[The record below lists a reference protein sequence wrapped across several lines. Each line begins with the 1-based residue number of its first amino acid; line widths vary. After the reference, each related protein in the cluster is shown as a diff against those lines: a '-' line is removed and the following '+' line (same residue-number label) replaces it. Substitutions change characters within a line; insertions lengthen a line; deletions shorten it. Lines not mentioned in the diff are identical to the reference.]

1 MGFVFTQTA
10 SDNFQRADEEPL
22 NPANWTNNTA
32 GEGDLAIV
40 SHLCVAQNAAGG
52 GAEFYTGVSFPEN
65 QFVKIII
72 NGFQS
77 GSSEI
82 ELLILSALDESRA
95 YALALVA
102 LGDGTAELAL
112 ESVPGASIATKT
124 GIVVQTGDVMALGL
138 AGSTVYAFYNGVVV
152 LSFAADGSSTSGD
165 PGLAISWSAAQTD
178 TSVSLFSAGSI
189 TFNEF
194 ASTAE
199 IVQPGGGRIEA
210 AARIESPRTSLIG
223 TDFGTKVLG

>member
-10 SDNFQRADEEPL
+10 SDNFQRANEEPL

-32 GEGDLAIV
+32 GAGDLAIV
-40 SHLCVAQNAAGG
+40 SHLCVAHNAVGG
-52 GAEFYTGVSFPEN
+52 GLEFYSGVAFPEN
-65 QFVKIII
+65 QFAKTII
-72 NGFQS
+72 NQFQS
-77 GSSEI
+77 GSSVI

-165 PGLAISWSAAQTD
+165 PGLAINWSAAQTD

>member
-10 SDNFQRADEEPL
+10 SDNFQRANEEPL
-22 NPANWTNNTA
+22 NPANWTNNTF
-32 GEGDLAIV
+32 GGGDLAIV
-40 SHLCVAQNAAGG
+40 SHFCVAHNAVGG
-52 GAEFYTGVSFPEN
+52 GTEFYSGVAFPEN
-65 QFVKIII
+65 QFAKTII
-72 NGFQS
+72 NQFQS
-77 GSSEI
+77 GSSVIEI
-82 ELLILSALDESRA
+82 FILSALDSSRL

-102 LGDGTAELAL
+102 LGDGTAELVL
-112 ESVPGASIATKT
+112 ESAPGASVATKT
-124 GIVVQTGDVMALGL
+124 GLIVKTGDVMALGL
-138 AGSTVYAFYNGVVV
+138 AGSTVYAFYNDVVV

-178 TSVSLFSAGSI
+178 TSVSLFSAGNI